1 MTNQQQNTAE
11 LIAEALLRIEA
22 VVLRPD
28 DPFTWTSGIKA
39 PIYCDNR
46 MTISYPDIRELIADS
61 FVELIQQLYPDTEVI
76 AGAATGGIPHAAWVA
91 QKLKLPMIYVRDK
104 AKGHGKENLIE
115 GKLNAGQRTV
125 VIEDLFSTGGSSI
138 KVAQAVNDAGGVTL
152 GVAAIFSYQL
162 DKATQG
168 FANSGFPYHSLSNYE
183 TLLKVAASKG
193 IIQEQQ
199 LKLLQSWRH
208 SPETY
213 GIK

>member
-1 MTNQQQNTAE
+1 MTNQLQNTAE

-28 DPFTWTSGIKA
+28 EPFTWTSGIKA

-46 MTISYPDIRELIADS
+46 LTISYPEIRELIADS
-61 FVELIQQLYPDTEVI
+61 FVQLIQQLYPDTEVI

-91 QKLKLPMIYVRDK
+91 QKLNLPMIYVRDK

-115 GKLNAGQRTV
+115 GKLNPGQKTV

-138 KVAQAVNDAGGVTL
+138 KVAQAVKDAGGITL
-152 GVAAIFSYQL
+152 GVAAIFTYQL
-162 DKATQG
+162 DKAVQG
-168 FANSGFPYHSLSNYE
+168 FTDAGFPYYALSNYE
-183 TLLKVAASKG
+183 TLLQVAVRKG
-193 IIQEQQ
+193 VIQEQQ
-199 LKLLQSWRH
+199 LQLLQSWRL

-213 GIK
+213 GV